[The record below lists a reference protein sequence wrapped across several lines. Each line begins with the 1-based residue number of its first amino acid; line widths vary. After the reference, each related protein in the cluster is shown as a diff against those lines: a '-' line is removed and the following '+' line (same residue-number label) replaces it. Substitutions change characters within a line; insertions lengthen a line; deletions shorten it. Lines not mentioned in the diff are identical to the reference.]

1 MTHYRIKR
9 RLINIQ
15 FFLFSFEKFIWH
27 IENVENDFN
36 LINQNI
42 DKFYDSN
49 NKMRII
55 TNQSAL
61 IK

>member
-27 IENVENDFN
+27 IENDFN